1 MKNLFLSD
9 IDLQRLAEES
19 TDNASQEQ
27 GTDPTNS
34 GDDKN
39 GQEEKEYLKITQE
52 ELNNMFDK
60 RLKRQEEKLTKQF
73 EEQLEE
79 EKRQAKLTQAEK
91 EAEEREKKDKE
102 LADAKETIRLMQL
115 SNDTSDLLSEQGI
128 NQSFKQFLMGKD
140 LEDTKKNVE
149 EFKKT
154 FDEKLQE
161 AVKEKT
167 KGSTPPAGNEPKDPE
182 VGLWSMATNKYK

>member
-1 MKNLFLSD
+1 MKDLFLSD

-19 TDNASQEQ
+19 TDNASQDQ

-60 RLKRQEEKLTKQF
+60 RLKRQEDKLTKQF
-73 EEQLEE
+73 EERRAEE
-79 EKRQAKLTQAEK
+79 IRQSKLTQAEK

-102 LADAKETIRLMQL
+102 LAEAKETIRLMKL
-115 SNDTSDLLSEQGI
+115 SNDTSDLLSKEDISQE
-128 NQSFKQFLMGKD
+128 FKSFLMGD
-140 LEDTKKNVE
+140 NLEDTIKNVDN
-149 EFKKT
+149 FKKVFNHSRKSWT
-154 FDEKLQE
+154 
-161 AVKEKT
+161 T
-167 KGSTPPAGNEPKDPE
+167 R
-182 VGLWSMATNKYK
+182 